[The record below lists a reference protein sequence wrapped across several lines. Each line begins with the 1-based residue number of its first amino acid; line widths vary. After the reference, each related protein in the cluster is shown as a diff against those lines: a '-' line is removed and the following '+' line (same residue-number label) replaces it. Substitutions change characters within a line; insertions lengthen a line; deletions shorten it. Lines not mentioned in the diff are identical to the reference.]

1 MATAKI
7 VLSSSVKKTSETKC
21 SVTITVKY
29 YGNGV
34 SWVGDPRPGKVT
46 FDGTTKS
53 FSHSF
58 TTSTSAQTLATLTFT
73 GVDRNKSSRSLT
85 AKGTFSAGV
94 SIGTISDSISVT
106 IPGVPTYTVRYN
118 ANGGTGAPSSQTK
131 YHGYSLTLS
140 SKKPTRSGYTFK
152 GWGLSSGDT
161 SVNYYAG
168 GSYKSNSSDTLYAIW
183 ARSNVTITLDT
194 DGGVAGKGTIPDT
207 TGWTISSDRSKATK
221 SVNVNSSVG
230 TLPTITPPTGYSFDD
245 WYTSRYTGS
254 QVSSSRTYSS
264 NTTIYAHYTSTL
276 SFNRN
281 GHGPSSINSVT
292 MNYTDKVVLPSL
304 ARDGTYVHQSWATS
318 ANPTTTPA
326 IVYRPGSI
334 FKPAKSYAKGNT
346 LYAIWSEAT
355 APAALN
361 SYSIKRAIMRGTSFE
376 ESTSGE
382 YFIATI
388 SWVAGQDSTGVHDT
402 KLTIEYEPSVQN
414 AGEYAEIEIV
424 YEQSFTG
431 QSSGDGNSFLL
442 SYDDIPFTLPVGQTG
457 TFYITL
463 TDTTEE
469 GNIDPEDEDPYQPE
483 IVKVNVDEGGYLM
496 HIPRSEK
503 SIKLFGV
510 ANESDNGL
518 IVENDIK
525 AAGNI
530 RAAGNVYIDND
541 IKLRRVGAAI
551 ITSASKTISANSYLA
566 NGFSATYTL
575 PSAYKT
581 AVITDIHSQTTG
593 RVTFYHYSCS
603 ISNGVVTCNC
613 SARNNTDSSVSVA
626 ASYRL
631 LLLSGS

>member
-7 VLSSSVKKTSETKC
+7 VLSSSVKKTSETNC

-34 SWVGDPRPGKVT
+34 SWSGDSRSGKVT
-46 FDGTTKS
+46 FNGTTKS

-94 SIGTISDSISVT
+94 SIGTVSDSVSVT

-131 YHGYSLTLS
+131 YYGYSLTLS
-140 SKKPTRSGYTFK
+140 SKKPTRSGYAFR
-152 GWGLSSGDT
+152 GWGLSSDDT

-168 GSYKSNSSDTLYAIW
+168 GSYKTNSSDTLYAIW

-194 DGGVAGKGTIPDT
+194 DGGVAGKGTISNT
-207 TGWTISSDRSKATK
+207 TGWTISSDGSKATK
-221 SVNVNSSVG
+221 SINVNSSVG
-230 TLPTITPPTGYSFDD
+230 TLPTITPPTGYSFSG

-254 QVSSSRTYSS
+254 QVSSSKTYSS
-264 NTTIYAHYTSTL
+264 NATIYAHYTSTL

-281 GHGPSSINSVT
+281 GHGPSSIASVT
-292 MNYTDKVVLPSL
+292 MNYADQVVLPSL
-304 ARDGTYVHQSWATS
+304 ERDGTYIHQNWAPS
-318 ANPTTTPA
+318 ASSA

-334 FKPAKSYAKGNT
+334 FKPAKSYVKGTT

-355 APAALN
+355 APAQIN
-361 SYSIKRAIMRGTSFE
+361 SFSIKRAIMRGTSFE

-388 SWVAGQDSTGVHDT
+388 SWVAGQDSTGIHDT
-402 KLTIEYEPSVQN
+402 KLTIEYEPPAQN
-414 AGEYAEIEIV
+414 VGEYTETEIV

-442 SYDDIPFTLPVGQTG
+442 SYNDTPFTLPVGQTG
-457 TFYITL
+457 VFYITL
-463 TDTTEE
+463 TDTTAE
-469 GNIDPEDEDPYQPE
+469 GEIDPEDEDPYQPE

-541 IKLRRVGAAI
+541 IKLRRVATVTI
-551 ITSASKTISANSYLA
+551 KSASKTVASNAYLA
-566 NGFSATYTL
+566 DGFSATYTL
-575 PSAYKT
+575 PSGYTQAF
-581 AVITDIHSQTTG
+581 IMDIHSQATG

-603 ISNGVVTCNC
+603 VRNGVVTCNC
-613 SARNNTDSSVSVA
+613 SARNNSTGSTSVVA
-626 ASYRL
+626 TYRL
-631 LLLSGS
+631 LLFSPG